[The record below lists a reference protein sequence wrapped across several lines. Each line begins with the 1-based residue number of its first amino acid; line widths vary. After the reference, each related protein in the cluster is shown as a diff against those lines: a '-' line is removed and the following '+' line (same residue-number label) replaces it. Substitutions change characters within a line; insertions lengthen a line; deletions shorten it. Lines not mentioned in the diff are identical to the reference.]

1 MPKTTANLWGHY
13 RLGDWQASLGARYV
27 GKSYADVAN
36 TVVLPAYTV
45 ADASLAWHFD
55 KKTAFRLLGRN
66 LTDKVYANNTYN
78 GNQFV
83 LGEPRRFDLVAEMK
97 F

>member
-1 MPKTTANLWGHY
+1 MSANDNTTPMLRLWVP
-13 RLGDWQASLGARYV
+13 RDSAALAVGA
-27 GKSYADVAN
+27 D
-36 TVVLPAYTV
+36 TV
-45 ADASLAWHFD
+45 ADASLAWHFA
-55 KKTAFRLLGRN
+55 KKTTFRLLGRN